1 MSNSVSGSLS
11 DIAWMVG
18 PWAGS
23 LGPQT
28 VEEAWSRPD
37 GGVMSTMVRLGSADS
52 VDMIELIAIREVG
65 ETLVLH
71 LRQFGP
77 DLSVRHTDDM
87 RLDACDAQSVSFVS
101 PGAAIEGLAYTRL
114 DDQTMRVEVT
124 ITGGTVL
131 AADLSRS

>member
-1 MSNSVSGSLS
+1 
-11 DIAWMVG
+11 MVG

-28 VEEAWSRPD
+28 VEEAWSLPN

-77 DLSVRHTDDM
+77 DLALRHSDDM
-87 RLDACDAQSVSFVS
+87 RLSACDARSVSFVS
-101 PGAAIEGLAYTRL
+101 PGAAIEGLAYTLL

-131 AADLSRS
+131 GAELRRA